1 MPSFIHDFGILFL
14 VIVAISFLVKILKQ
28 PIIIGYII
36 SGFIFSLLIATGSS
50 TEEQI
55 LSMAELGITFLLFL
69 MGLEFDFHNLKHLG
83 KDIFIM
89 TGISSIIFFALAF
102 GAAQVIGFGTEESIY
117 LAIIF
122 LFSSTL
128 LVAKWLEDKKEITT
142 LHGKITLG
150 ILIAQDVFAI
160 VILTLLNSFQ
170 ETKIF
175 AILWVLLQGVLLILI
190 ALIFVRYLLNYLL
203 KLAFRYPELLF
214 VSSLGVCFLFVV
226 LSPLLGYSTAIGAF
240 IAGVTLANTEYKN
253 DILGR
258 LKPLIIFF
266 NLLFFVGMGFQI
278 TTAFTAKAVAIM
290 LLFLAFCLLIKPGV
304 MYLTLRLR
312 GYDLKTS
319 FLTAIN
325 LAQVSEFGLIIV
337 SSAVLAGIVGTE
349 IAAIAIILIVVTFV
363 LSSYLIKYD
372 SLLLKH
378 SQSILQKIDRFFPNK
393 AHPEGGGA
401 IAGFQVLLFGY
412 YDLGKE
418 FFSKLEGLGKKTL
431 VVENDRANIDLL
443 KQEHIPYVYGAVSNP
458 YFLDRLD
465 FSATEIVVS
474 SQMDADE
481 SQMMIRTIKQKNP
494 KATLIVTAK
503 NVRNS
508 LELYD
513 AGADYVIYPS
523 YVNEQKVSVLL
534 EDYTSDINKIISKKV
549 QDIALLKTKQEKLR
563 ATETM
568 FTINEFMRRLGGKE
582 KKKGSSR
589 NVLKD

>member
-14 VIVAISFLVKILKQ
+14 VIVVISFLVKILKQ

-36 SGFIFSLLIATGSS
+36 SGFLFSLLIATGSS

-83 KDIFIM
+83 KDVFIM

-102 GAAQVIGFGTEESIY
+102 GAAHLVGFGTEESIY

-128 LVAKWLEDKKEITT
+128 LVAKWLEDKKEIIT

-170 ETKIF
+170 ETKIV

-290 LLFLAFCLLIKPGV
+290 LLFLAFCLFVKPGV

-312 GYDLKTS
+312 GYDLKTA

-349 IAAIAIILIVVTFV
+349 IAAIAIILIVGTFV

-372 SLLLKH
+372 TFLLKQ
-378 SQSILQKIDRFFPNK
+378 SQPLLRKIDRFFPHK
-393 AHPEGGGA
+393 APAESGGA

-443 KQEHIPYVYGAVSNP
+443 KQERIPYVYGAVSNP

-474 SQMDADE
+474 SIMDADE
-481 SQMMIRTIKQKNP
+481 SKMMICTIKQKNP

-568 FTINEFMRRLGGKE
+568 FTINEFMRRLGGKGG
-582 KKKGSSR
+582 KR
-589 NVLKD
+589 